1 LIEPKAEGIVD
12 ATGFESHYVSRY
24 YRWKKA
30 IRRKALC
37 KRWPK
42 LSVLCHRRSH
52 LWAAARVGIG
62 PSNDSPEFAPLV
74 READALA
81 DWGCVMA
88 DAAYDSEAHHLLCRE
103 TLGIERTIIPVQT
116 RGFRKWPRSRYR
128 REMRAHFARGAF
140 GQRWQVESAFSQH
153 KRRLGSFLRARSEDA
168 RERECYLRVLT
179 HNLMIL
185 AEVA

>member
-1 LIEPKAEGIVD
+1 MIEPKAEGIVD

-42 LSVLCHRRSH
+42 LSVFCHRRSH

-88 DAAYDSEAHHLLCRE
+88 DAAYDSEAHHILCRE
-103 TLGIERTIIPVQT
+103 TLNIERTIIPVQT
-116 RGFRKWPRSRYR
+116 RNSRKWPRSRYR
-128 REMRAHFARGAF
+128 REMKARFARGAF